1 MVEAMHNGGVE
12 RSDRD
17 KEQTAAVEPP
27 FDSSTCPERQYRGAD
42 SAVGDEAVV
51 PLGAG
56 PRSSRNTSV
65 PVED

>member
-1 MVEAMHNGGVE
+1 M
-12 RSDRD
+12 
-17 KEQTAAVEPP
+17 
-27 FDSSTCPERQYRGAD
+27 GAD